1 MGIRDWKSWLRRDDP
16 REEATEELIQ
26 ALPGAKSAAED
37 FSLVDVPIQ
46 GGTLRVFLPSRF
58 PHDKPTLQLLQP
70 TRHEFVDRYNQ
81 VKYPGL
87 DNWSHK
93 TDIVR
98 AVREVVDALRTPEVR
113 APAVETRPSLERPPS
128 DRSIQ
133 APAVPDRIEAVEAM
147 STKELRCLDDDGVR
161 DIVEALPQVT
171 VMSQMLADLRNTNL
185 ERAERVRA
193 QREAASIKDAEAQA
207 LRMLLSDDAA
217 AYEALLA
224 RARTLEPADALA
236 EAAQAYE
243 ARARECDQTSL
254 AVLDRW
260 QDGKC
265 DRPTFLE
272 EYVEARAA
280 HHEARGLAKL
290 AEIKRTRP
298 PLPRESPRP
307 PLPPRTRSY
316 G

>member
-16 REEATEELIQ
+16 REEATEELVQ
-26 ALPGAKSAAED
+26 ALPGSKSAAED

-87 DNWSHK
+87 DNWSQK

-98 AVREVVDALRTPEVR
+98 VVREVVDALRTPEVR

-133 APAVPDRIEAVEAM
+133 APAVPDRIDAVEAM
-147 STKELRCLDDDGVR
+147 STKELRCLDEDGVR
-161 DIVEALPQVT
+161 DLVEALPQVT

-185 ERAERVRA
+185 ESAERVRA

-207 LRMLLSDDAA
+207 LRMRLADDAA

-236 EAAQAYE
+236 EAARAYE

-260 QDGKC
+260 QDGTC

-280 HHEARGLAKL
+280 HHEARVLAKL
-290 AEIKRTRP
+290 AELKRQ
-298 PLPRESPRP
+298 RP
-307 PLPPRTRSY
+307 PLPPRTPSY

>member
-26 ALPGAKSAAED
+26 GLPGSKSAAED

-87 DNWSHK
+87 DNWSQK

-98 AVREVVDALRTPEVR
+98 VVREVVDALRTPEVR

-133 APAVPDRIEAVEAM
+133 APAVPDRIDAVEAM
-147 STKELRCLDDDGVR
+147 STKELRCLDEDGVR
-161 DIVEALPQVT
+161 DLVEALPQVT

-185 ERAERVRA
+185 ESAERVRA

-207 LRMLLSDDAA
+207 LRMRLADDAA

-224 RARTLEPADALA
+224 RARTLEPTDALD
-236 EAAQAYE
+236 EAARAYE

-260 QDGKC
+260 QDGTC

-280 HHEARGLAKL
+280 HHEARVLAKL
-290 AEIKRTRP
+290 AELKRQ
-298 PLPRESPRP
+298 RP
-307 PLPPRTRSY
+307 PLPPRTPSY

>member
-16 REEATEELIQ
+16 REEATEELVQ
-26 ALPGAKSAAED
+26 ALPGSKSAAED
-37 FSLVDVPIQ
+37 FSLVDVPIE

-87 DNWSHK
+87 DNWSQK

-98 AVREVVDALRTPEVR
+98 VVREVVDALRTPEVR

-133 APAVPDRIEAVEAM
+133 APAVPDRIDAVEAM
-147 STKELRCLDDDGVR
+147 STKELRCLDEDGVR
-161 DIVEALPQVT
+161 DLVEALPQVT

-185 ERAERVRA
+185 ESAERVRA

-207 LRMLLSDDAA
+207 LRMRLADDAA

-236 EAAQAYE
+236 EAARAYE

-260 QDGKC
+260 QDGTC

-280 HHEARGLAKL
+280 HHEARVLAKL
-290 AEIKRTRP
+290 AELKRQ
-298 PLPRESPRP
+298 RP
-307 PLPPRTRSY
+307 PLPPRTPSY

>member
-26 ALPGAKSAAED
+26 GLPGSKSAAED

-87 DNWSHK
+87 DNWSQK

-98 AVREVVDALRTPEVR
+98 VVREVVDALRTPEVR

-133 APAVPDRIEAVEAM
+133 APAVPDRIDAVEAM
-147 STKELRCLDDDGVR
+147 STKELRCLDEDGVR
-161 DIVEALPQVT
+161 DLVEALPQVT

-185 ERAERVRA
+185 ESAERVRA

-207 LRMLLSDDAA
+207 LRMRLADDAA

-236 EAAQAYE
+236 EAARAYE

-260 QDGKC
+260 QDGTC

-280 HHEARGLAKL
+280 HHEARVLAKL
-290 AEIKRTRP
+290 AELKRQ
-298 PLPRESPRP
+298 RP
-307 PLPPRTRSY
+307 PLPPRTPSY

>member
-16 REEATEELIQ
+16 REEATEELVQ
-26 ALPGAKSAAED
+26 ALPGSKSAAED
-37 FSLVDVPIQ
+37 FSLVDVPIE

-87 DNWSHK
+87 DNWSQK

-98 AVREVVDALRTPEVR
+98 VVREVVDALRTPEVR

-133 APAVPDRIEAVEAM
+133 APAVPDRIDAVEAM
-147 STKELRCLDDDGVR
+147 STKELRCLDEDGVR
-161 DIVEALPQVT
+161 DLVEALPQVT

-185 ERAERVRA
+185 ESAERVRA

-207 LRMLLSDDAA
+207 LRMRLADDAA

-236 EAAQAYE
+236 EAARAYE

-254 AVLDRW
+254 AVSSESRRW
-260 QDGKC
+260 
-265 DRPTFLE
+265 
-272 EYVEARAA
+272 
-280 HHEARGLAKL
+280 RGAPD
-290 AEIKRTRP
+290 I
-298 PLPRESPRP
+298 
-307 PLPPRTRSY
+307 
-316 G
+316 

>member
-26 ALPGAKSAAED
+26 GLPGSKSAAED

-98 AVREVVDALRTPEVR
+98 VVREVVEALRTPEVR

-185 ERAERVRA
+185 ESAERVRA

-207 LRMLLSDDAA
+207 LRMRLADDAA

-236 EAAQAYE
+236 GA
-243 ARARECDQTSL
+243 ARA
-254 AVLDRW
+254 
-260 QDGKC
+260 
-265 DRPTFLE
+265 
-272 EYVEARAA
+272 Y
-280 HHEARGLAKL
+280 
-290 AEIKRTRP
+290 
-298 PLPRESPRP
+298 
-307 PLPPRTRSY
+307 
-316 G
+316 

>member
-16 REEATEELIQ
+16 REEATEELVQ
-26 ALPGAKSAAED
+26 ALPGSKSAAED

-87 DNWSHK
+87 DNWSQK

-98 AVREVVDALRTPEVR
+98 VVREVVEALRTPEVR

-133 APAVPDRIEAVEAM
+133 APAVPDHIDAVEAM
-147 STKELRCLDDDGVR
+147 STKELRCLDDDGVQ
-161 DIVEALPQVT
+161 DIVEGLPQVT

-185 ERAERVRA
+185 ESAERVRA

-207 LRMLLSDDAA
+207 LRMRLADDAA

-236 EAAQAYE
+236 EAARAYE

-254 AVLDRW
+254 AVSSESRRW
-260 QDGKC
+260 
-265 DRPTFLE
+265 
-272 EYVEARAA
+272 
-280 HHEARGLAKL
+280 RGAPD
-290 AEIKRTRP
+290 I
-298 PLPRESPRP
+298 
-307 PLPPRTRSY
+307 
-316 G
+316 

>member
-16 REEATEELIQ
+16 REEATEELVQ
-26 ALPGAKSAAED
+26 ALPGSKSAAED
-37 FSLVDVPIQ
+37 FSLVDVPIE

-70 TRHEFVDRYNQ
+70 TRHEYVDRYNQ

-98 AVREVVDALRTPEVR
+98 VVREVVEALRTPEVR

-133 APAVPDRIEAVEAM
+133 APAVPDRIDAVEAM
-147 STKELRCLDDDGVR
+147 STKELRCLDADGVR
-161 DIVEALPQVT
+161 DLVEALPQVT

-185 ERAERVRA
+185 ESAERVRA

-207 LRMLLSDDAA
+207 LRMRLADDAA

-236 EAAQAYE
+236 EAARAYE

-280 HHEARGLAKL
+280 HHEARVLAKL
-290 AEIKRTRP
+290 AELKRQ
-298 PLPRESPRP
+298 RP
-307 PLPPRTRSY
+307 PLPPRTPSY

>member
-1 MGIRDWKSWLRRDDP
+1 M
-16 REEATEELIQ
+16 
-26 ALPGAKSAAED
+26 
-37 FSLVDVPIQ
+37 
-46 GGTLRVFLPSRF
+46 
-58 PHDKPTLQLLQP
+58 
-70 TRHEFVDRYNQ
+70 
-81 VKYPGL
+81 
-87 DNWSHK
+87 
-93 TDIVR
+93 
-98 AVREVVDALRTPEVR
+98 
-113 APAVETRPSLERPPS
+113 ETRPSLERPPS

-133 APAVPDRIEAVEAM
+133 APAVPDHIDAVEAM
-147 STKELRCLDDDGVR
+147 STKELRCLDDDGVQ
-161 DIVEALPQVT
+161 DIVEGLPQVT

-185 ERAERVRA
+185 ESAERVRA

-207 LRMLLSDDAA
+207 LRMRLADDAA

-236 EAAQAYE
+236 EAARAYE

-280 HHEARGLAKL
+280 HHEARVLAKL
-290 AEIKRTRP
+290 AELKRQ
-298 PLPRESPRP
+298 RP
-307 PLPPRTRSY
+307 PLPPRTPSY

>member
-26 ALPGAKSAAED
+26 GLPGSKSAAED

-98 AVREVVDALRTPEVR
+98 VVREVVDALRAPEVR

-185 ERAERVRA
+185 ESAERVRA

-207 LRMLLSDDAA
+207 LRMRLADDAA

-236 EAAQAYE
+236 EAARAYE

-254 AVLDRW
+254 AVSSESCRW
-260 QDGKC
+260 
-265 DRPTFLE
+265 
-272 EYVEARAA
+272 
-280 HHEARGLAKL
+280 RGAPD
-290 AEIKRTRP
+290 I
-298 PLPRESPRP
+298 
-307 PLPPRTRSY
+307 
-316 G
+316 

>member
-16 REEATEELIQ
+16 REEATEELVQ

-87 DNWSHK
+87 DNWSQK

-98 AVREVVDALRTPEVR
+98 VVREVVDALRTPEVR

-133 APAVPDRIEAVEAM
+133 SPAVPDRIDAVEAM
-147 STKELRCLDDDGVR
+147 STKELRCLDEDGVR
-161 DIVEALPQVT
+161 DLVEALPQVT

-185 ERAERVRA
+185 ESAERVRA

-207 LRMLLSDDAA
+207 LRMRLADDAA

-236 EAAQAYE
+236 EAARAYE

-260 QDGKC
+260 QDGTC

-280 HHEARGLAKL
+280 HHEARVLAKL
-290 AEIKRTRP
+290 AELKRQ
-298 PLPRESPRP
+298 RP
-307 PLPPRTRSY
+307 PLPPRTPSY

>member
-26 ALPGAKSAAED
+26 ALPGSKSAAED

-70 TRHEFVDRYNQ
+70 TRHEYVDRYNQ

-98 AVREVVDALRTPEVR
+98 VVREVVDALRTPEVR

-133 APAVPDRIEAVEAM
+133 APAVPDRIDAVEAM
-147 STKELRCLDDDGVR
+147 STKELRCLDEGGVR

-185 ERAERVRA
+185 ESAERVRA

-207 LRMLLSDDAA
+207 LRMRLADDAA

-236 EAAQAYE
+236 EAARAYE
-243 ARARECDQTSL
+243 ARAREFDQTSL

-280 HHEARGLAKL
+280 HHEARVLAKL
-290 AEIKRTRP
+290 AELKRQ
-298 PLPRESPRP
+298 RP
-307 PLPPRTRSY
+307 PLPPRTPSY

>member
-16 REEATEELIQ
+16 REEATEELVQ
-26 ALPGAKSAAED
+26 ALPGSKSAAED
-37 FSLVDVPIQ
+37 FSLVDVPIE

-98 AVREVVDALRTPEVR
+98 VVREVVDALRAPEVR

-185 ERAERVRA
+185 ESAERVRA

-207 LRMLLSDDAA
+207 LRMRLADDAA

-224 RARTLEPADALA
+224 RARTLEPADALT
-236 EAAQAYE
+236 EAARAYE

-260 QDGKC
+260 QDGTC

-280 HHEARGLAKL
+280 HHEARVLAKL
-290 AEIKRTRP
+290 AELKRQ
-298 PLPRESPRP
+298 RP
-307 PLPPRTRSY
+307 PLPPRTPSY

>member
-16 REEATEELIQ
+16 REEATEELVQ
-26 ALPGAKSAAED
+26 DLPGAKSAAED
-37 FSLVDVPIQ
+37 FSLVDVPIE

-87 DNWSHK
+87 DNWSQK

-98 AVREVVDALRTPEVR
+98 VVREVVDALRTPEVR

-133 APAVPDRIEAVEAM
+133 APAVPDRIDAVEAM
-147 STKELRCLDDDGVR
+147 STKELRCLDEDGVR
-161 DIVEALPQVT
+161 DLVEALPQVT

-185 ERAERVRA
+185 ESAERVRA

-207 LRMLLSDDAA
+207 LRMRLADDAA

-236 EAAQAYE
+236 EAARAYE

-260 QDGKC
+260 QDGTC

-280 HHEARGLAKL
+280 HHEARVLAKL
-290 AEIKRTRP
+290 AELKRQ
-298 PLPRESPRP
+298 RP
-307 PLPPRTRSY
+307 PLPPRTPSY

>member
-16 REEATEELIQ
+16 REEATEELVQ
-26 ALPGAKSAAED
+26 ALPGSKSAAED
-37 FSLVDVPIQ
+37 FSLVDVPIE

-87 DNWSHK
+87 DNWSQK

-98 AVREVVDALRTPEVR
+98 VVREVVDALRTPEVR

-133 APAVPDRIEAVEAM
+133 APAVPDRIDAVEAM
-147 STKELRCLDDDGVR
+147 STKELRCLDEDGVR
-161 DIVEALPQVT
+161 DLVEALPQVT

-185 ERAERVRA
+185 ESAERVRA
-193 QREAASIKDAEAQA
+193 QREAASIKDAEAPA
-207 LRMLLSDDAA
+207 LRMRLADDAA

-236 EAAQAYE
+236 EAARAYE

-260 QDGKC
+260 QDGTC

-280 HHEARGLAKL
+280 HHEARVLAKL
-290 AEIKRTRP
+290 AELKRQ
-298 PLPRESPRP
+298 RP
-307 PLPPRTRSY
+307 PLPPRTPSY

>member
-26 ALPGAKSAAED
+26 GLPGSKSAAED

-98 AVREVVDALRTPEVR
+98 LVREVVDALRAPEVR

-185 ERAERVRA
+185 ESAERVRA

-207 LRMLLSDDAA
+207 LRMRLADDAA

-236 EAAQAYE
+236 EAARAYE

-260 QDGKC
+260 QDGTC

-280 HHEARGLAKL
+280 HHEARVLAKL
-290 AEIKRTRP
+290 AELKRQ
-298 PLPRESPRP
+298 RP
-307 PLPPRTRSY
+307 PLPPRTPSY

>member
-16 REEATEELIQ
+16 REEATEELVQ
-26 ALPGAKSAAED
+26 ALPGSKSAAED
-37 FSLVDVPIQ
+37 FSLVDVPIE

-87 DNWSHK
+87 DNWSQK

-98 AVREVVDALRTPEVR
+98 VVREVVDALRTPEVR

-133 APAVPDRIEAVEAM
+133 APAVPDRIDAVEAM
-147 STKELRCLDDDGVR
+147 STKELRCLDEDGVR
-161 DIVEALPQVT
+161 DLVEALPQVT

-185 ERAERVRA
+185 ESAERVRA

-207 LRMLLSDDAA
+207 LRMRLADDAA

-236 EAAQAYE
+236 EAARAYE

-265 DRPTFLE
+265 DRPTFIE

-280 HHEARGLAKL
+280 HHEARVLAKL
-290 AEIKRTRP
+290 AELKRQ
-298 PLPRESPRP
+298 RP
-307 PLPPRTRSY
+307 PLPPRTPSY

>member
-16 REEATEELIQ
+16 REEATEELVQ
-26 ALPGAKSAAED
+26 ALPGSKSAAED

-87 DNWSHK
+87 DNWSQK

-98 AVREVVDALRTPEVR
+98 VVREVVDALRTPEVR
-113 APAVETRPSLERPPS
+113 APAVATRPSLERPPS

-133 APAVPDRIEAVEAM
+133 APAVPDRIDAVEAM
-147 STKELRCLDDDGVR
+147 STKELRCLDEDGVR
-161 DIVEALPQVT
+161 DLVEALPQVT

-185 ERAERVRA
+185 ESAERVRA

-207 LRMLLSDDAA
+207 LRMRLADDAA
-217 AYEALLA
+217 AYAALLA

-236 EAAQAYE
+236 EAARAYE

-260 QDGKC
+260 QDGTC

-280 HHEARGLAKL
+280 HHEARVLAKL
-290 AEIKRTRP
+290 AELKRQ
-298 PLPRESPRP
+298 RP
-307 PLPPRTRSY
+307 PLPPRTPSY

>member
-26 ALPGAKSAAED
+26 GLPGSKSAAED

-98 AVREVVDALRTPEVR
+98 VVREVVDALRAPEVR

-185 ERAERVRA
+185 ESAERVRA

-207 LRMLLSDDAA
+207 LRMRLADDAA

-236 EAAQAYE
+236 EAARAYE
-243 ARARECDQTSL
+243 ARAREFDQTSL

-272 EYVEARAA
+272 EYVEARAT
-280 HHEARGLAKL
+280 HHEARVLAKL

-298 PLPRESPRP
+298 PLTRESPRP

>member
-1 MGIRDWKSWLRRDDP
+1 MCIRDR
-16 REEATEELIQ
+16 
-26 ALPGAKSAAED
+26 D

-87 DNWSHK
+87 DTWSHK

-98 AVREVVDALRTPEVR
+98 GVREVGDALRAPEVR

-185 ERAERVRA
+185 ESAERVRA

-207 LRMLLSDDAA
+207 LRMRLADDAA

-236 EAAQAYE
+236 EAARAYE
-243 ARARECDQTSL
+243 ARAHECDQTSL
-254 AVLDRW
+254 EVLDRW
-260 QDGKC
+260 QDGKV

-280 HHEARGLAKL
+280 HHEARVLAKL

-298 PLPRESPRP
+298 PLTRESPRP